1 MWFTLPYF
9 QPDECFQDLIPYQ
22 TQTVKII
29 LANSCGEG
37 GGAFWRKKGDFVVRE
52 QEGACRLNLFQS
64 HTIWTRSSMLLVD
77 RAERTKEATFY
88 D

>member
-37 GGAFWRKKGDFVVRE
+37 GGGRFEEKKGILSCKNRR
-52 QEGACRLNLFQS
+52 GPAG
-64 HTIWTRSSMLLVD
+64 
-77 RAERTKEATFY
+77 
-88 D
+88 

>member
-37 GGAFWRKKGDFVVRE
+37 GGRFEEKKGILSCE
-52 QEGACRLNLFQS
+52 N
-64 HTIWTRSSMLLVD
+64 RSGP
-77 RAERTKEATFY
+77 AG
-88 D
+88 